1 MPVPD
6 SSIWFDA
13 HLDLAYLAVNGR
25 DMLAPLDREA
35 GPVTPATIT
44 LPSLADGK
52 VRAALATIFTE
63 LDGSAKGSYP
73 AGDADKAHIAGRAQ
87 LEAYL
92 TWQDAGAIAI
102 DLGQILRRDPHVGEV
117 RGGMGVSETRPPSLQ
132 SILAR
137 APKRAPLH
145 VGVLVENADPIRE
158 PDELPW
164 WVERG
169 VVAIG
174 LTWSKPSRYAC
185 GNLST
190 RTDED
195 TGLSGIGLEMVDAM
209 DTLGVVHDLA
219 HLSDRAMDELL
230 ARTDKPVM
238 NSHSNC
244 RVVHDDAYNRNLR
257 DESIDEIVRRGG
269 VIGLNLCRFFLAPIE
284 GDYRPTIDQTVA
296 HVEHI
301 CERAGHRRAVGL
313 GSDMDGG
320 FGAGGL
326 PEGIE
331 TPSDLVRILEA
342 LSARGW
348 SDDDLAGFAH
358 GNFTRFFLERASRA
372 ARASISP
379 A

>member
-1 MPVPD
+1 MPGPD
-6 SSIWFDA
+6 ATLWFDA

-25 DMLAPLDREA
+25 DMLAPLDRDA

-44 LPSLADGK
+44 LSSLAEGR
-52 VRAALATIFTE
+52 VRAALATVFTE
-63 LDGSAKGSYP
+63 PGADDQGSYP
-73 AGDADKAHIAGRAQ
+73 AGDAERAHLAGRAQ

-102 DLGQILRRDPHVGEV
+102 DLPQLLRRDPHVGEV

-132 SILAR
+132 SLLAR
-137 APKRAPLH
+137 APRRAPLH
-145 VGVLVENADPIRE
+145 VGILIENADPVRDPE
-158 PDELPW
+158 ELPW
-164 WVERG
+164 WVDRG

-174 LTWSKPSRYAC
+174 LTWSKPSRYSC

-190 RTDED
+190 PTDED
-195 TGLSGIGLEMVDAM
+195 TGLTDPGREMVLAM
-209 DTLGVVHDLA
+209 DALGIVHDTA

-230 ARTDKPVM
+230 ERTDRPVF

-244 RVVHDDAYNRNLR
+244 RAVHDDPYKRNLR

-269 VIGLNLCRFFLAPIE
+269 VIGLNLCRHFLAPVE
-284 GDYRPTIDQTVA
+284 GDERPTVDQAIA

-326 PEGIE
+326 PRGIE
-331 TPSDLVRILEA
+331 QPRDLTLLLDA
-342 LSARGW
+342 LSSRGW
-348 SDDDLAGFAH
+348 GDDDLAGFAH
-358 GNFTRFFLERASRA
+358 ANLARFFMERSRK
-372 ARASISP
+372 P
-379 A
+379 APAGGV